1 MGESMAKILIVDDE
15 ERNRKLLE
23 ILMTAD
29 GHEVTSAVNG
39 QTGMHEAI
47 SNAPDLIILDVMMP
61 GMDGFEVARSLK
73 TNPLTQ
79 SIPIVVASSLDDSA
93 SRKRMMAIKID
104 AFLVKPIDRWELSR
118 QIAEILDARRNLQPS
133 GSGI

>member
-1 MGESMAKILIVDDE
+1 MAKILIVDDE

-23 ILMTAD
+23 ILMIAD
-29 GHEVTSAVNG
+29 GHEVISAFNG
-39 QTGMHEAI
+39 QSGMHEAI

-79 SIPIVVASSLDDSA
+79 SIPIVVASSLDDNA

-118 QIAEILDARRNLQPS
+118 QVAEILGARRNLQPS
-133 GSGI
+133 GSDA